1 MINKAFSKQ
10 ALRQCQS
17 LLLVCCAGLLT
28 EGVQARDHLL
38 GALDNETL
46 LNCENLHWS
55 GQAAEAEACYLAI
68 IRTVNPPEIQAEAMW
83 ALGDLYTA
91 DELFEQAAEL
101 NPENAM
107 ILVRTGELYM
117 RTYQYQQAYDFFNQ
131 ALQIEP
137 NNAWAHMGAAEAL
150 STGNNPEEVN
160 AHLEAVQTHIAS
172 PPGARLRALVMAITS
187 RMERDQLDEAV
198 DLLEDAWN
206 LAESDELP
214 TMELYALE
222 ASLAFI
228 NRRRDEVQEF
238 IDAALEEAP
247 NYGDAYAIPGY
258 FASITRFYEESGEFY
273 EQAVA
278 IEPENWNAHLELGQ
292 NYLRLNRIEAG
303 IEHVRISYEGDGF
316 NPKTLNMMRLL
327 DTFSEDFVDLSFPE
341 PPQGNGIPELV
352 LRLDRDEVDV
362 ITPYARELAES
373 SMATFEE
380 RYGFEAREPVIVEIF
395 PNHEDFVVRSIGMPG
410 VGILGVTFGYLFAMD
425 SPTGHPDET
434 YHWGTTL
441 WHEMAH
447 VYTLEASEHGVPR
460 WFSEGVSV
468 YEEWNTGPIP
478 GVKIPAGVLNAM
490 AEGLFLPIAELDD
503 GFMRPSYENQVM
515 VSYMQ
520 AGLIFQFISEEYGH
534 EKIVDMLYQF
544 VDGTDPVSAIE
555 NSLEISG
562 REFDRHF
569 KQYIDIQY
577 GPILNNLG
585 IWQEDVGATL
595 SAYQAGNWEETI
607 AAADRAIFTYPDY
620 VEQDSPYIA
629 KARAY
634 AQLEQDDLKFET
646 LETYWQLGGYSAS
659 SLKELAD
666 SYIERERFNEAIE
679 VFMDIHYV
687 DPFDEETHG
696 KLGDIYM
703 DKALHE
709 EALQEYLVGLALEP
723 LDQARA
729 NYRVASAYHALN
741 DTEQSMNYLLTA
753 LDIAPQYR
761 PAQQLLLEISR
772 SANSTAN

>member
-1 MINKAFSKQ
+1 M
-10 ALRQCQS
+10 
-17 LLLVCCAGLLT
+17 
-28 EGVQARDHLL
+28 
-38 GALDNETL
+38 
-46 LNCENLHWS
+46 
-55 GQAAEAEACYLAI
+55 
-68 IRTVNPPEIQAEAMW
+68 
-83 ALGDLYTA
+83 
-91 DELFEQAAEL
+91 
-101 NPENAM
+101 
-107 ILVRTGELYM
+107 
-117 RTYQYQQAYDFFNQ
+117 
-131 ALQIEP
+131 
-137 NNAWAHMGAAEAL
+137 
-150 STGNNPEEVN
+150 
-160 AHLEAVQTHIAS
+160 
-172 PPGARLRALVMAITS
+172 
-187 RMERDQLDEAV
+187 
-198 DLLEDAWN
+198 
-206 LAESDELP
+206 
-214 TMELYALE
+214 
-222 ASLAFI
+222 
-228 NRRRDEVQEF
+228 
-238 IDAALEEAP
+238 
-247 NYGDAYAIPGY
+247 
-258 FASITRFYEESGEFY
+258 
-273 EQAVA
+273 
-278 IEPENWNAHLELGQ
+278 
-292 NYLRLNRIEAG
+292 RLNRIEAG

-478 GVKIPAGVLNAM
+478 GVKIPVGVLNAM

-585 IWQEDVGATL
+585 IWQEDVRATL

-679 VFMDIHYV
+679 VFTDIHYV